1 MYRPLNSPNSK
12 SARSLPQVDP
22 RPLPRSEPPPRTTR
36 APTYPHSLHP
46 ERPSANPS
54 SPPNPSPSSPPRPP
68 SSPPPCP
75 PRHRF
80 SRHPA
85 RNTAHRCPQWQ
96 DRVPAATGG
105 DRASHNGFNL
115 SDPQSEYATIA
126 PQPVVTPGE
135 HATVSALLS
144 PSADAVVSLP
154 PRSLFRII
162 REVHTLYVGH
172 VLLPK
177 LL

>member
-54 SPPNPSPSSPPRPP
+54 SPPNPSPSSPPRRPCP

-85 RNTAHRCPQWQ
+85 RNTAHRCPQCK
-96 DRVPAATGG
+96 TGFLRRPEETG
-105 DRASHNGFNL
+105 PHTTASTCPTL
-115 SDPQSEYATIA
+115 SQS
-126 PQPVVTPGE
+126 TPP
-135 HATVSALLS
+135 SRLS
-144 PSADAVVSLP
+144 PW
-154 PRSLFRII
+154 
-162 REVHTLYVGH
+162 
-172 VLLPK
+172 
-177 LL
+177 